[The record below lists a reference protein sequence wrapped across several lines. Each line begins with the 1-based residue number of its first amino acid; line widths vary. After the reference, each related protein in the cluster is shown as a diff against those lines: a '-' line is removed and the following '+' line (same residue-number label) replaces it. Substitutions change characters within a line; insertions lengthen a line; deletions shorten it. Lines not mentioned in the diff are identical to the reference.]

1 MTSKDLIAAF
11 AFLLIS
17 LHEEGLN
24 YVYDHDD
31 IRFKWKGL
39 PGTWH

>member
-1 MTSKDLIAAF
+1 MTLEDLIKAF

-31 IRFKWKGL
+31 I
-39 PGTWH
+39 